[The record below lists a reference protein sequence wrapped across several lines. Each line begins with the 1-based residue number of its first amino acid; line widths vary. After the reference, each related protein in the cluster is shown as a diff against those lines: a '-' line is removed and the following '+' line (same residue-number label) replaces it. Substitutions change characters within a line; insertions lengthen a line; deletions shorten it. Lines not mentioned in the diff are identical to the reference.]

1 MAINPDCKD
10 CHGTGQILLLNK
22 TVQCFCVDREIKIVE
37 EDNDPLELKK
47 LFDQKLKENN
57 EINWPII

>member
-1 MAINPDCKD
+1 MEPDPKCEDCK
-10 CHGTGQILLLNK
+10 GTGKILLLNK